1 MRNRTLTCTTTASSC
16 AVHAH
21 APRHFRVS
29 PSPTGI
35 RCKASPVVRTIAT
48 DFFIRCFFVRNRTLT
63 CMTTASSCA
72 VHAHAPRH
80 FRASPFPAGVRC
92 KASPVVRTT
101 DGRLAFSAKNMR
113 LFHGLMFFRYFGS
126 LPPPADNRIV
136 RNCDAH
142 VPRYI
147 HISAF
152 PNGVRYSV
160 LASLVLTSPVK
171 SDMLILVCTTTAS
184 SCAVHA
190 HVPRHFRASPSPAG
204 VRCKASP
211 VVRTTDGRLA
221 FSAKNMRLFHGLIFF
236 RYIGSL
242 PPSANNRIVR
252 NCGHLTKKGM
262 LYRSKI
268 QSDAFAKKHNLL

>member
-1 MRNRTLTCTTTASSC
+1 
-16 AVHAH
+16 
-21 APRHFRVS
+21 
-29 PSPTGI
+29 
-35 RCKASPVVRTIAT
+35 
-48 DFFIRCFFVRNRTLT
+48 
-63 CMTTASSCA
+63 
-72 VHAHAPRH
+72 
-80 FRASPFPAGVRC
+80 
-92 KASPVVRTT
+92 
-101 DGRLAFSAKNMR
+101 MR
-113 LFHGLMFFRYFGS
+113 LFHGLIFFRYFGS

-136 RNCDAH
+136 RNCDAN

-171 SDMLILVCTTTAS
+171 SDILILVCTTTAS

-190 HVPRHFRASPSPAG
+190 HAPRHFRASPSPIG

-236 RYIGSL
+236 AREKLLCSKPQIFNETFGEMSVHGVHAREMTAL
-242 PPSANNRIVR
+242 
-252 NCGHLTKKGM
+252 
-262 LYRSKI
+262 RS
-268 QSDAFAKKHNLL
+268 

>member
-1 MRNRTLTCTTTASSC
+1 MQCTLTRLDTSVPRRSLPAF
-16 AVHAH
+16 AVRQVLLS
-21 APRHFRVS
+21 AP
-29 PSPTGI
+29 PTE
-35 RCKASPVVRTIAT
+35 
-48 DFFIRCFFVRNRTLT
+48 D
-63 CMTTASSCA
+63 
-72 VHAHAPRH
+72 
-80 FRASPFPAGVRC
+80 SPFR
-92 KASPVVRTT
+92 R
-101 DGRLAFSAKNMR
+101 KNTR

-160 LASLVLTSPVK
+160 LASLVLTSPIK

-190 HVPRHFRASPSPAG
+190 HASRHFRASPLPAG

-221 FSAKNMRLFHGLIFF
+221 FSAKIDETVSDLVFFPIDCFISDENLF
-236 RYIGSL
+236 
-242 PPSANNRIVR
+242 VR
-252 NCGHLTKKGM
+252 SPLHL
-262 LYRSKI
+262 
-268 QSDAFAKKHNLL
+268 F

>member
-1 MRNRTLTCTTTASSC
+1 
-16 AVHAH
+16 
-21 APRHFRVS
+21 
-29 PSPTGI
+29 
-35 RCKASPVVRTIAT
+35 
-48 DFFIRCFFVRNRTLT
+48 
-63 CMTTASSCA
+63 
-72 VHAHAPRH
+72 
-80 FRASPFPAGVRC
+80 
-92 KASPVVRTT
+92 
-101 DGRLAFSAKNMR
+101 MR
-113 LFHGLMFFRYFGS
+113 LFHGLIFFRYFGS

-190 HVPRHFRASPSPAG
+190 HASRHFCASPFPAG

-236 RYIGSL
+236 RYFGSL
-242 PPSANNRIVR
+242 PPPADNRIVR
-252 NCGHLTKKGM
+252 NCDAHVPRYIHISAFPNGVRYSVLASLVLTSPVKSDM
-262 LYRSKI
+262 LILVCTTTASSCAVHAHASRHFCASPFPAGVRCKASPVVRTTDGRLAFSAKIDETVSDLVFFPIDCFISDENLFVRSPLPL
-268 QSDAFAKKHNLL
+268 F